1 MNQLQISTQEI
12 SKYKDTI
19 TQFLKDNTLYDC
31 LAHHNQLIVL
41 DQTFTCWE
49 VFQIFVEEN
58 LEETLFWSSDISN
71 YDGVFTHS
79 DLIKVL
85 LKLYE
90 NAFNNKSSLQQSG
103 PLFNVIEEESED
115 QEESTQKS
123 QSQKQQ
129 PRELNDDQKLRL
141 IYEMKTISIRQWNR
155 ILKDDLESQIG
166 FVQGRNDERL
176 YDACVKIVKSG
187 TSRLFVVD
195 PETLMFQ
202 GVIHQKDILSFLIKG
217 FTQYLGTILKQ
228 QNNILSQ
235 HQVSIKVFFSNY
247 NRQKEIVTC
256 KENETVYQVFY
267 TMMHN
272 HKSYII
278 PIVNNNEEYVGQ
290 INRRDI
296 ILIIKNGL
304 FELFSQT
311 ASQLLVFLQTEK
323 ARIPA
328 YQYYSK
334 QFFSMDQTIK
344 EVVENLVLSDSSA
357 LICLS
362 SNRQI
367 QAIITISDIL
377 RFILKD
383 VY

>member
-19 TQFLKDNTLYDC
+19 TQFLKDNNLYDC
-31 LAHHNQLIVL
+31 LAHHNQLVVM

-49 VFQIFVEEN
+49 VFYIFVEEN
-58 LEETLFWSSDISN
+58 IEETLFWNSDVSN

-115 QEESTQKS
+115 QEEIIQKK
-123 QSQKQQ
+123 QSQKL
-129 PRELNDDQKLRL
+129 PPSELNDDQKLRL
-141 IYEMKTISIRQWNR
+141 IYEMKTISIKQWNR
-155 ILKDDLESQIG
+155 IVKDDLQSSG

-187 TSRLFVVD
+187 NSRLFVID

-217 FTQYLGTILKQ
+217 FTQYLGAVLKQ

-235 HQVSIKVFFSNY
+235 HQLSIKAFFSNY
-247 NRQKEIVTC
+247 NISKEIITC
-256 KENETVYQVFY
+256 KENETVYQYLF
-267 TMMHN
+267 N
-272 HKSYII
+272 FKQ
-278 PIVNNNEEYVGQ
+278 EY
-290 INRRDI
+290 
-296 ILIIKNGL
+296 
-304 FELFSQT
+304 
-311 ASQLLVFLQTEK
+311 
-323 ARIPA
+323 
-328 YQYYSK
+328 
-334 QFFSMDQTIK
+334 
-344 EVVENLVLSDSSA
+344 
-357 LICLS
+357 
-362 SNRQI
+362 
-367 QAIITISDIL
+367 
-377 RFILKD
+377 FIL
-383 VY
+383 